1 MTDHFEAI
9 AAFVDNEP
17 VGAPELAAAL
27 GEPAAREYFI
37 DLLVLRGL
45 VGDAHAAGG
54 LQPGGRAMRGQV
66 ARGPQP
72 AGRSTHRGLW
82 LTAAAALV
90 TVGLAGFLAGRTMTG
105 PAASVDARVAG
116 GAAEPGTTT
125 SAPAPTHVIRMEKGV
140 DWNERSG
147 GN

>member
-1 MTDHFEAI
+1 MTDHFDAV
-9 AAFVDNEP
+9 ATFVDNEP
-17 VGAPELAAAL
+17 VGAPDLAAAL
-27 GEPAAREYFI
+27 DDPSAREYFI

-45 VGDAHAAGG
+45 IGDAQVAGG
-54 LQPGGRAMRGQV
+54 FHRSTGSRWPGFDHG
-66 ARGPQP
+66 QP
-72 AGRSTHRGLW
+72 ATGSARRGLW

-90 TVGLAGFLAGRTMTG
+90 TVGLAGFLAGRTITG
-105 PAASVDARVAG
+105 PLAPVDAHLTS